1 MKKVILYIIVLTV
14 ASCTQSKTEQSVD
27 HSRHM
32 HGSAGNYAD
41 SVNAGL
47 IKDTLK
53 GSPVR
58 TAMANF
64 GSNHVHIQY
73 GSPGVKGRTIWG
85 GLVAYDQ
92 VWVTGAHQATSVMFS
107 SDVVINETHIAA
119 GKYALFTIPGK
130 DKWIVIL
137 NKNWEQHLAD
147 EYSEK
152 DDVVRIKI
160 TPETLPQ
167 EVQRLTYLVE
177 KIDAD
182 VDKGSI
188 VMLWERIKIVLP
200 FRNQ

>member
-1 MKKVILYIIVLTV
+1 
-14 ASCTQSKTEQSVD
+14 
-27 HSRHM
+27 
-32 HGSAGNYAD
+32 
-41 SVNAGL
+41 
-47 IKDTLK
+47 
-53 GSPVR
+53 VR

-64 GSNHVHIQY
+64 GSNYVHIQY